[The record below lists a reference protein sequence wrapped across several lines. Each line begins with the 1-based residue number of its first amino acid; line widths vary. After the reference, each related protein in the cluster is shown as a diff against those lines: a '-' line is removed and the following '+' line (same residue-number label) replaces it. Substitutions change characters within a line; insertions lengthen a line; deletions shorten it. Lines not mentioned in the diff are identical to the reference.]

1 MLIHLIY
8 ASTAARPMN
17 DAELLALLQKSRTNN
32 AKRGI
37 RGMLLY
43 QDGNFLQVLEGEE
56 SVVTEVYERI
66 EQDPRHYDVSL
77 IMKRPIS
84 DPMFDEWEMG
94 FTNLDAEKDDLQEV
108 PGYTDFLA
116 QPFDP
121 AKLSENPSKAFIFLN
136 TFRAFGLR

>member
-8 ASTAARPMN
+8 ASTATRAMSE
-17 DAELLALLQKSRTNN
+17 AELLALLQKSRTNN

-56 SVVTEVYERI
+56 SAVTELYARI

-77 IMKRPIS
+77 IMKRPITE
-84 DPMFDEWEMG
+84 PTFDEWEMG
-94 FTNLDAEKDDLQEV
+94 FTNLDAAKDELQEV
-108 PGYTDFLA
+108 PGYTDFLTK
-116 QPFDP
+116 PISP
-121 AKLSENPSKAFIFLN
+121 SNLSDNPSRAFIFLN